1 MENPDG
7 TFDIGWFDQAGCKQ
21 QLCSKSASV
30 FLGGQVLLL
39 KDVDTGWFR
48 ALEALDRKP

>member
-21 QLCSKSASV
+21 QLCSMFA
-30 FLGGQVLLL
+30 GGQVLLL

-48 ALEALDRKP
+48 ALEALNCRKA